1 MEGYSV
7 NIKFASKELS
17 AKQKVMLKDTTN
29 ALSLDELTQPKPIT
43 NEEGE
48 VIRLEPQTVTI
59 DPDFY
64 VTLMVHNEKAEDK
77 DYEKHVIEDKSGTKY
92 VTGSASFITS
102 FVEIMEEMSGSDEE
116 FQIEVYRMPSKNY
129 KGKEFLTCSIV

>member
-7 NIKFASKELS
+7 NIIFASKELS

-29 ALSLDELTQPKPIT
+29 AVSLDEATQGAPL
-43 NEEGE
+43 
-48 VIRLEPQTVTI
+48 VI

-64 VTLMVHNEKAEDK
+64 VTLAVHNEKSEDK
-77 DYEKHVIEDKSGTKY
+77 DYKKHVIVDKAGTKY
-92 VTGSASFITS
+92 VTGSESFFTS
-102 FVEIMEEMSGSDEE
+102 FAAIMDEMSGSDEE
-116 FQIEVYRMPSKNY
+116 FQIQVYRMPSKNY